1 MLGQKLRLQR
11 EGRRRIWP
19 NWAPS
24 VFAPFGGVECGHAV
38 GTEAIKALAAVFEV
52 CFLFLR
58 ESDASQ
64 PSALSVD
71 RDEAVA
77 LAPRARDQAL

>member
-1 MLGQKLRLQR
+1 MADLGAL
-11 EGRRRIWP
+11 
-19 NWAPS
+19 S
-24 VFAPFGGVECGHAV
+24 VRAIRFECGHAV

-52 CFLFLR
+52 CFLFLK

>member
-1 MLGQKLRLQR
+1 M
-11 EGRRRIWP
+11 
-19 NWAPS
+19 
-24 VFAPFGGVECGHAV
+24 FAPFGGVECGHAV
-38 GTEAIKALAAVFEV
+38 GTEAIKALAAVFED
-52 CFLFLR
+52 CFLFLK
-58 ESDASQ
+58 ECDTSQ